1 MNLATLALLG
11 GGIYLL
17 SQSGGKAPPSGRPP
31 AVPGPAKEGTAT
43 VLTSPGMKRPK
54 GSKVRGLLF
63 DIDFAGAEED
73 TTEEAPGITIGSV
86 RAMSFSDSFDAWL
99 NEQLRQGV
107 QSPEPEASK
116 DEWKRWTR
124 HMMKV
129 YKHMLM
135 AEEGNRKGRNRY
147 RDSMREG
154 RQELRQTR
162 RENRG
167 AP

>member
-1 MNLATLALLG
+1 MDLATLALIG

-17 SQSGGKAPPSGRPP
+17 SKSGGKAPPSGRPP
-31 AVPGPAKEGTAT
+31 AVPGPPKAAMVRKPRPVGTGTGPQAK
-43 VLTSPGMKRPK
+43 
-54 GSKVRGLLF
+54 GLLF
-63 DIDFAGAEED
+63 GIDLAPEDDEEFED
-73 TTEEAPGITIGSV
+73 EPGVTIGSV
-86 RAMSFSDSFDAWL
+86 RAMSFSDTFDAWL
-99 NEQLRQGV
+99 NEQIRQGV
-107 QSPEPEASK
+107 DTPEPEASRA
-116 DEWKRWTR
+116 EWKRWTR
-124 HMMKV
+124 HMMQV

-135 AEEGNRKGRNRY
+135 AEEGNREGRNRY

>member
-17 SQSGGKAPPSGRPP
+17 SQSGKAPPSGRPP
-31 AVPGPAKEGTAT
+31 AVPGPPKTAT

-54 GSKVRGLLF
+54 GSKVSGLLF
-63 DIDFAGAEED
+63 DLDFRDADEDDTED
-73 TTEEAPGITIGSV
+73 TPGITVGSV

-99 NEQLRQGV
+99 DEQLRQGV
-107 QSPEPEASK
+107 QSPEADASTA
-116 DEWKRWTR
+116 EWKRWTR

-135 AEEGNRKGRNRY
+135 AEEGNREGRNRY

-154 RQELRQTR
+154 RQEMRDRR